1 MAFDGM
7 QHVPQVLGVWS
18 VMTLRESQ
26 LQRLAR
32 DLHEV
37 HELVRF
43 QQRDERIQQAKQV
56 AVEQPD
62 QRRTTRCHFR
72 DIT

>member
-1 MAFDGM
+1 
-7 QHVPQVLGVWS
+7 
-18 VMTLRESQ
+18 
-26 LQRLAR
+26 
-32 DLHEV
+32 
-37 HELVRF
+37 VRF

-62 QRRTTRCHFR
+62 ERRTTRRHFR